1 MAKLLIIYIWHKAT
15 KVSCPWKRN
24 EEELAQCLLC
34 MKVKTSDL
42 MLQYIKFPPPLKKK
56 KNTAY
61 QTILGLE
68 YTALNTV

>member
-1 MAKLLIIYIWHKAT
+1 MSLVHESEDIWSHVTIHKIPT
-15 KVSCPWKRN
+15 
-24 EEELAQCLLC
+24 
-34 MKVKTSDL
+34 
-42 MLQYIKFPPPLKKK
+42 PLKKK

>member
-1 MAKLLIIYIWHKAT
+1 MSLVH
-15 KVSCPWKRN
+15 
-24 EEELAQCLLC
+24 E
-34 MKVKTSDL
+34 MKTSDL